1 MNHKT
6 IYRSTYV
13 DQATRGGLYQQL
25 GCQKQRKK
33 RYASGR
39 DRRGV
44 RLWAEDPLAKDLP
57 ILKQEFNVGHWE
69 GDTLIKAHHK
79 QAVITLV
86 EHKSGYALIAK
97 VSNKTSDLVS
107 HVIITILNY
116 VTPLVRT
123 LSLESSKI
131 N

>member
-1 MNHKT
+1 M
-6 IYRSTYV
+6 
-13 DQATRGGLYQQL
+13 
-25 GCQKQRKK
+25 
-33 RYASGR
+33 
-39 DRRGV
+39 
-44 RLWAEDPLAKDLP
+44 
-57 ILKQEFNVGHWE
+57 GHWE
-69 GDTLIKAHHK
+69 GDTLIEAHHK
-79 QAVITLV
+79 QALIILV
-86 EHKSGYALIAK
+86 KHKRGYALIAK